1 MEDKKKQRFI
11 GLLAQKVLS
20 GEISQ
25 ELFKRIQL
33 AVNYSDE
40 FKIAELTDPAAI
52 AVVDWVMRRGLEREW
67 TFQKTSCP
75 ECSKDSLSFENR
87 DLMLVICPNCM
98 GEKTASLPAMN
109 PAEKELQGLSVQVRE
124 ILLKAEA
131 RAAGVSP
138 QTR

>member
-25 ELFKRIQL
+25 ELFKRVQL

-40 FKIAELTDPAAI
+40 FRINELTDPVAI

-67 TFQKTSCP
+67 TFQKTACP
-75 ECSKDSLSFENR
+75 ECSKESFSFENR

-98 GEKTASLPAMN
+98 GEKTAPLPAMN
-109 PAEKELQGLSVQVRE
+109 PVEKELQGLSVQVRE
-124 ILLKAEA
+124 IIQRAEA
-131 RAAGVSP
+131 RAGKLTP
-138 QTR
+138 QPR

>member
-20 GEISQ
+20 AEISQ

-40 FKIAELTDPAAI
+40 FRIKELSDPAAI
-52 AVVDWVMRRGLEREW
+52 AVADWVMRGGLEREW
-67 TFQKTSCP
+67 TFQKTACP
-75 ECSKDSLSFENR
+75 ACSKESFSFENR

-98 GEKTASLPAMN
+98 GETTALFPAMN
-109 PAEKELQGLSVQVRE
+109 PVEKELQGLSVQVRE
-124 ILLKAEA
+124 IIQRAEA
-131 RAAGVSP
+131 RAGKLTP
-138 QTR
+138 

>member
-1 MEDKKKQRFI
+1 MEDKKKQRFV

-40 FKIAELTDPAAI
+40 FRIKELTDPAAI
-52 AVVDWVMRRGLEREW
+52 SVVDWVMRRGLEREY
-67 TFQKTSCP
+67 TFQKTACP
-75 ECSKDSLSFENR
+75 ACSKDSLSFENR

-98 GEKTASLPAMN
+98 GEKDALLPAMS
-109 PAEKELQGLSVQVRE
+109 PVEKELQGLSVQVRD
-124 ILLKAEA
+124 IIQRAEA
-131 RAAGVSP
+131 RAGKP
-138 QTR
+138 TP